1 MGECI
6 AMRRR
11 EFIMLLGGAA
21 AAWPLGV
28 GAQQPASPVIG
39 YLSSASINFAI
50 PIAFNKGLNEAG
62 YFEGQNVTVERRWAD
77 GHYDRLPALAGE
89 LVDRHVNLI
98 VASGG
103 LVSAKAAK
111 ASTTAIPI
119 LFIAGFDPV
128 RFGLVA
134 SLNRPGG
141 NATGVS
147 IYTAELM
154 RKRLE
159 LLRELVPGV
168 ASIALLMNQ
177 NSGSADIELKD
188 LEAAARATGVQL
200 LVLKATSNSEIEAA
214 FAAAV
219 RQRAGALLVS
229 ADPFLTSRRAHIVA
243 LARDHALPAA
253 YPWREYAEAGGLMS
267 YGPNLQGSYHQIGL
281 YAGRILKGAKPADLP
296 VQLPKAFDLVINL
309 GTAKTLGLTVPRLL
323 HGQAEM
329 IE

>member
-21 AAWPLGV
+21 AALPLGV

-111 ASTTAIPI
+111 ERTATAVATPMARNA
-119 LFIAGFDPV
+119 LGEVSLMKRCLLSGRDQYDRGGVARSPRIA
-128 RFGLVA
+128 
-134 SLNRPGG
+134 LNIR
-141 NATGVS
+141 
-147 IYTAELM
+147 
-154 RKRLE
+154 
-159 LLRELVPGV
+159 LLRPW
-168 ASIALLMNQ
+168 NQ
-177 NSGSADIELKD
+177 GIYAFLRH
-188 LEAAARATGVQL
+188 LEG
-200 LVLKATSNSEIEAA
+200 
-214 FAAAV
+214 
-219 RQRAGALLVS
+219 
-229 ADPFLTSRRAHIVA
+229 
-243 LARDHALPAA
+243 
-253 YPWREYAEAGGLMS
+253 
-267 YGPNLQGSYHQIGL
+267 
-281 YAGRILKGAKPADLP
+281 
-296 VQLPKAFDLVINL
+296 
-309 GTAKTLGLTVPRLL
+309 
-323 HGQAEM
+323 
-329 IE
+329 